1 MLEMLGLPQHHPV
14 SRGPA
19 TEYRDAMKDI
29 YKDAI
34 AKWESHALETEVNER
49 WRQPGVTC
57 LTKEEFAAT
66 KHGQMSIKEPLYK
79 ILPVH
84 EQLPPVPWLQASPGG
99 PRQPLSGIKVLDL
112 TKVIAGPTIT
122 RVLALMGADVLRVS
136 SHTTADAT
144 FALFDGQ
151 LGKRDTNLDLK
162 TRQGRASLQ
171 TLMEEADVVV
181 DGFRPGVL
189 KRLGFGNTW
198 AHELARRRGR
208 GMVYCRENC
217 YGWTGE
223 WSDRSGYQQI
233 SDCVSPVL
241 KSYSLTYHLDPV
253 NRIDSILTSFFCEL
267 GIWGFLGAR
276 PVPRSRRARCPAPP
290 EFGLPVSTRGSQQP
304 QPYPYRT
311 KSLTLFVLPT

>member
-1 MLEMLGLPQHHPV
+1 MLEMLGLPQHQPV
-14 SRGPA
+14 SSGPA

-29 YKDAI
+29 YKNAI
-34 AKWESHALETEVNER
+34 ANWESHALETEVNER

-57 LTKEEFAAT
+57 LTKEEFAST
-66 KHGQMSIKEPLYK
+66 KHGQRSIREPLYK
-79 ILPVH
+79 IHPTH
-84 EQLPPVPWLQASPGG
+84 EQLPPVPWPQTTPGAQK
-99 PRQPLSGIKVLDL
+99 QPLSSIKVLDL

-136 SHTTADAT
+136 SRTTADAT

-189 KRLGFGNTW
+189 DKLGFGTKW

-223 WSDRSGYQQI
+223 FSDRSGYQQI
-233 SDCVSPVL
+233 SDCVSP
-241 KSYSLTYHLDPV
+241 
-253 NRIDSILTSFFCEL
+253 
-267 GIWGFLGAR
+267 
-276 PVPRSRRARCPAPP
+276 
-290 EFGLPVSTRGSQQP
+290 
-304 QPYPYRT
+304 
-311 KSLTLFVLPT
+311 